1 MRLVLVGAPG
11 CGKGTHSAWI
21 VEREGIPQISTG
33 DILRQAV
40 KEGTELGQQAQGF
53 MDRGE
58 LVPDDLILGLMGER
72 LAQPDGA
79 RGFILDGFP
88 RTIPQAEGLARLL
101 AERQE
106 ALDRVIQI
114 DLAADE
120 LVRRLTSRRV
130 CPNCKAVYNLD
141 FKPPKRDSICD
152 ACGTEVVQR
161 ADDTEATVRQR
172 LAVYERQTAPL
183 IDFYAEQGL
192 LAVVD
197 GNQGYERTRAQ
208 IEALL
213 ENGKG

>member
-152 ACGTEVVQR
+152 ACGTQVVQR

-183 IDFYAEQGL
+183 IDFYAERGL

>member
-1 MRLVLVGAPG
+1 LVLVGAPG

-40 KEGTELGQQAQGF
+40 KEGTKLGQQAQGF

-183 IDFYAEQGL
+183 IDFYAERGL

>member
-183 IDFYAEQGL
+183 IDFYAERGL